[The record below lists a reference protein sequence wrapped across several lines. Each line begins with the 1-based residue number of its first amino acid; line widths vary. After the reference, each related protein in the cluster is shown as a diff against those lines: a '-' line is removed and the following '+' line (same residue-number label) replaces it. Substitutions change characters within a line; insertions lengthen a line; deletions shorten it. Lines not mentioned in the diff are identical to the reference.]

1 MTEQQKFENWGI
13 LELFGHLRLA
23 GLISE
28 QTFGSST
35 MIRIDVPAVADL
47 PEYTRFF
54 GVSAIYSIT
63 PTTEEIARG
72 VAQTLRAQPVHHYDL
87 PAADQGARLTNHRLR
102 ADDDFDEEGSGF

>member
-1 MTEQQKFENWGI
+1 MNEQQKFENWGI

-35 MIRIDVPAVADL
+35 MIRIDVPAVSDL

-54 GVSAIYSIT
+54 GVSEIYSIT

-72 VAQTLRAQPVHHYDL
+72 VAHTLRAKPVHHYDM
-87 PAADQGARLTNHRLR
+87 PDMDKGARLTDRRSYSDSEL
-102 ADDDFDEEGSGF
+102 DL